1 MYLSVLESFSQGLV
15 LKCCFINAFLC
26 ALKIHSRTLREKI
39 ILQDLKLM
47 LCSFRPDK
55 LAKQGWASNWD
66 WRVPVKDIHFAE
78 NCFDGLEHQCTLYR

>member
-15 LKCCFINAFLC
+15 LKCYFINVFLC
-26 ALKIHSRTLREKI
+26 TLKIHSPTLREKI

-55 LAKQGWASNWD
+55 LAKQDWASN
-66 WRVPVKDIHFAE
+66 
-78 NCFDGLEHQCTLYR
+78 